1 MGVRLFNRTT
11 RSVSLSEAGEQF
23 LSRMRPALREIS
35 AAMEAINE
43 FRDSPTGTLRL
54 VAPESAALMVMTPIV
69 VEFLRR
75 YTDMRV
81 DIVTASA
88 LVDIVA
94 EGFDAGIR
102 LAETVPQDMIAI
114 PCSPPLRFAVIGAP
128 SYFAI
133 HAAPQTP
140 ADLLRHNCIRVR
152 FPTTIFRWEFMK
164 RGESVGIDV
173 TGSLTLD
180 SQHLIVEAA
189 LQGMGLAYTSEFAI
203 APDVTAGRL
212 IRVLEDWTP
221 PFPGLS
227 LYYPANRHM
236 PAGLRAFINLVREVV
251 SQRSSN

>member
-1 MGVRLFNRTT
+1 MGKKGLLELNAVVAVATHSKFRSRSRRNRLISLGSEPRGRDARAAHGSTAVQSRHT

-75 YTDMRV
+75 YPDMRV

-164 RGESVGIDV
+164 RGESVGIE
-173 TGSLTLD
+173 SPAH
-180 SQHLIVEAA
+180 SR
-189 LQGMGLAYTSEFAI
+189 S
-203 APDVTAGRL
+203 TAS
-212 IRVLEDWTP
+212 I
-221 PFPGLS
+221 
-227 LYYPANRHM
+227 
-236 PAGLRAFINLVREVV
+236 
-251 SQRSSN
+251 